1 MLSLLNSH
9 INFFLMLDHA
19 MTGIGLLLQKLQ
31 VSDFGLSKDLQDED
45 YYVAH
50 GGLVPVRW
58 TAYESLRYRK
68 YSTASDVW
76 SFAVVLYEIW
86 SLGLKPYSGNSNEQV

>member
-1 MLSLLNSH
+1 M
-9 INFFLMLDHA
+9 
-19 MTGIGLLLQKLQ
+19 
-31 VSDFGLSKDLQDED
+31 SDFGLSRDLQDED

-58 TAYESLRYRK
+58 TALEALKQRK

-76 SFAVVLYEIW
+76 SYGIVLFEIW
-86 SLGLKPYSGNSNEQV
+86 SLASRPYGTLTNEQVPAYRTLRTIAS